1 MKIVDL
7 QINHLTTPL
16 GFALDDP
23 RLSWRYDG
31 LDEGDGTRAAQAR
44 ITVARTKEELLAATG
59 GQTGSEAGTADAAD
73 TTDTDSAETG
83 NSADGTGS
91 SGQTDPTDNLLYDT
105 GWQTGLDPRGTA
117 LGLGL
122 DWRLRYW
129 WRVQVRTDTGRLV
142 SSRPTW
148 FETGVMEDEWIADWI
163 TTGRDDPQD
172 SRHPVFSRRL
182 RLDEDPDRI
191 ERARVYACG
200 LGLMRLFVD
209 GHLIGAAQGQGHLD
223 PGDFAT
229 DAWLQ
234 TMTYDVTDAL
244 RGAAVSEAAQAAKTL
259 GTTSDAGQK
268 VGSAD
273 LADSV
278 SFARATSDPVLGDI
292 TTIPLTGSSDEEDD
306 EDESD
311 QDASSAQKSSAQKSP
326 EEQAAEEKEAREA
339 GRRPVISI
347 LLGNGWYRGRVLSEP
362 APDPRERPWDLIAE
376 IHIWYKDGRH
386 QVLGTN
392 HNWLV
397 TRSHITDSS
406 IYDGE
411 SRDDTLPDA
420 TPVFAAVNQR
430 NHALLYDRLST
441 PVTVCAEIPVA
452 KDLTT
457 PSGRRIF
464 DLGQNFAGVFRLTS
478 RLPRGAHLTLL
489 FAEHMEDGELDRR
502 SARTARQR
510 YDYVSDGIEKQ
521 IEPLFTYYGYR
532 YAQVQ
537 ATAADGTDLTGT
549 LDPHDFTGLA
559 LSSQMARTG
568 RVTTGNQKVNR
579 LLGNV
584 EWSRRS
590 NFMDTP
596 TDCPQ
601 RDERLGWTGDA
612 QVFAPTALYLSDA
625 TAFYRKYLFDM
636 RAEQERRHGMVP
648 VIIPARG
655 DSFSHLASAAWSDAA
670 VLIPWD
676 LYRFTGDPTLLA
688 QSYPLMKDWVD
699 WIARTDAAG
708 TRDVN
713 SADPA
718 DPAGPKAWRTHF
730 HFGDWLALDGGPG
743 AAGVRGATPAGLI
756 ADAYWYLSATLLT
769 RTARLLRNQNDEGA
783 YAVMSQRVR
792 TRILH
797 DFFDGDGQC
806 TAGTQTGYILA
817 LALGL
822 GDMSRN
828 VDGLRQLLKE
838 NEGRLT
844 TGFVGTGL
852 LVEALCRVDRDDML
866 LDMLLDG
873 RYPGWMAAVD
883 LGATTVWERWDSL
896 LPDGRLRYDAKDSL
910 GTMNSLNH
918 YWLGSAVE
926 WFFRR
931 GAGFDE
937 GPLLDSGTGSR
948 MGAENRAGSTAGA
961 AEGASQHATDA
972 SVTAAGV
979 SGAAAGQGST
989 AEEAPQA
996 GFRHMR
1002 LIPHISRRLGSL
1014 EASYR
1019 APGGVWRLSWRIGDG
1034 DKIHVEVVVPFD
1046 ATAELVLPCAGETAP
1061 RRLGPGRHVYDYE
1074 AEQEI
1079 PR

>member
-31 LDEGDGTRAAQAR
+31 LDEGDGTRAVQVR

-59 GQTGSEAGTADAAD
+59 GETGSEVGAAD
-73 TTDTDSAETG
+73 TTDTADTDAAGADDSVAGTDSA
-83 NSADGTGS
+83 DK
-91 SGQTDPTDNLLYDT
+91 TDPADNLLYDT

-142 SSRPTW
+142 SSQPTW

-163 TTGRDDPQD
+163 TTGQDDPQD

-182 RLDEDPDRI
+182 RLDEDPDQI
-191 ERARVYACG
+191 GRARVYACG

-209 GHLIGAAQGQGHLD
+209 GRPIGAAQGQGHLD

-244 RGAAVSEAAQAAKTL
+244 RGAAGTASQASAGTGAVS
-259 GTTSDAGQK
+259 SP
-268 VGSAD
+268 
-273 LADSV
+273 
-278 SFARATSDPVLGDI
+278 DPVLGDI
-292 TTIPLTGSSDEEDD
+292 ENIPLSGSSDEEEDD
-306 EDESD
+306 EGGSG
-311 QDASSAQKSSAQKSP
+311 QNASSVQKSSKQKPSAQKSA
-326 EEQAAEEKEAREA
+326 EEQAAEEKKAREA

-362 APDPRERPWDLIAE
+362 TPDPRERPWDLIAE

-397 TRSHITDSS
+397 TRSHITSSS

-420 TPVFAAVNQR
+420 APVFAAVNQR

-441 PVTVCAEIPVA
+441 PVTVCTEVPVV
-452 KDLTT
+452 KDLAT
-457 PSGRRIF
+457 PSGKRIF

-478 RLPRGAHLTLL
+478 RLPQGARLTLL

-502 SARTARQR
+502 TARTAQQR
-510 YDYVSDGIEKQ
+510 YDYVSDGIKKQ

-532 YAQVQ
+532 YVQVR

-579 LLGNV
+579 LLENV

-699 WIARTDAAG
+699 WIARTDATGAAG
-708 TRDVN
+708 THDT
-713 SADPA
+713 DPA

-743 AAGVRGATPAGLI
+743 AAGVRGATPVGLI

-783 YAVMSQRVR
+783 YAVIAQRVR
-792 TRILH
+792 ARILH
-797 DFFDGDGQC
+797 DFFDGDGRC
-806 TAGTQTGYILA
+806 AAGTQTGYILA

-828 VDGLRQLLKE
+828 VDGLRRLLKE
-838 NEGRLT
+838 NDGRLA

-852 LVEALCRVDRDDML
+852 LVEALCRADRDDMF
-866 LDMLLDG
+866 LDVLLDG
-873 RYPGWMAAVD
+873 RYPGWMAAVG
-883 LGATTVWERWDSL
+883 LGATTVWERWDGL
-896 LPDGRLRYDAKDSL
+896 LPDGRLRYDSKDPL

-918 YWLGSAVE
+918 YWLGSVAE

-937 GPLLDSGTGSR
+937 GPLLDSGTG
-948 MGAENRAGSTAGA
+948 AENRAGSTAGA
-961 AEGASQHATDA
+961 AEGASQQAA
-972 SVTAAGV
+972 NVSVTAAGV
-979 SGAAAGQGST
+979 SGVATGKTS
-989 AEEAPQA
+989 EEAPQA

-1002 LIPHISRRLGSL
+1002 LVPHISRRLGSL

-1034 DKIHVEVVVPFD
+1034 NKIHVEAVVPFD
-1046 ATAELVLPCAGETAP
+1046 ATAELALPCSGQAP

-1074 AEQEI
+1074 AAGEI

>member
-1 MKIVDL
+1 MRIVDL

-44 ITVARTKEELLAATG
+44 LTVARTKEELLG
-59 GQTGSEAGTADAAD
+59 DDA
-73 TTDTDSAETG
+73 
-83 NSADGTGS
+83 
-91 SGQTDPTDNLLYDT
+91 DNLLYDT
-105 GWQTGLDPRGTA
+105 GWQTGLDPRGTT

-142 SSRPTW
+142 SSQPTW

-182 RLDEDPDRI
+182 KLDEDADRI

-209 GHLIGAAQGQGHLD
+209 GRPIGEAQGQGHLD

-244 RGAAVSEAAQAAKTL
+244 RGAAASEAAQTAKVSGAAQTAKAS
-259 GTTSDAGQK
+259 GATSDAGQTA
-268 VGSAD
+268 GSAD

-278 SFARATSDPVLGDI
+278 SSAQATSVLGDI
-292 TTIPLTGSSDEEDD
+292 ADIPLTGSSDEE
-306 EDESD
+306 EDEGD
-311 QDASSAQKSSAQKSP
+311 GEDASGQGVSSARRSTAKESSAHKSP
-326 EEQAAEEKEAREA
+326 EEQAAEERKAQEA
-339 GRRPVISI
+339 GRRPVVSI
-347 LLGNGWYRGRVLSEP
+347 LLGNGWYRGRVLGEP

-411 SRDDTLPDA
+411 SRDDTLPDTA
-420 TPVFAAVNQR
+420 PVFAAVNQR

-441 PVTVCAEIPVA
+441 PVTVCTEVPVV
-452 KDLTT
+452 KDLAT
-457 PSGRRIF
+457 PSGKRIF

-478 RLPRGAHLTLL
+478 RLPEGARLTLL

-502 SARTARQR
+502 SARTAQQR
-510 YDYVSDGIEKQ
+510 YDYVSDGVEKP

-532 YAQVQ
+532 YVQVQ

-549 LDPHDFTGLA
+549 LDPHDLTGLA

-568 RVTTGNQKVNR
+568 RVTTGNHKVNR
-579 LLGNV
+579 FLGNV

-596 TDCPQ
+596 TDCAQ

-612 QVFAPTALYLSDA
+612 QVFAPTALYLSDV

-636 RAEQERRHGMVP
+636 HAEQERRHGMVP

-676 LYRFTGDPTLLA
+676 LYRFTGDTTLLA

-699 WIARTDAAG
+699 WIARTDAATGSMAG
-708 TRDVN
+708 TTAGSTAKDDAADTHGADLHG
-713 SADPA
+713 SADSA
-718 DPAGPKAWRTHF
+718 DLAEPKAWRTHF
-730 HFGDWLALDGGPG
+730 HFGDWLALDGGSG

-769 RTARLLRNQNDEGA
+769 RAARLLRNQNDEGA
-783 YAVMSQRVR
+783 YAVMAQRVR
-792 TRILH
+792 ARILR
-797 DFFDGDGQC
+797 DFFDEGGQC

-822 GDMSRN
+822 GDMPRN
-828 VDGLRQLLKE
+828 IDGLRRLLKE
-838 NEGRLT
+838 NDGRLT

-852 LVEALCRVDRDDML
+852 LVEALSRADRDDMF
-866 LDMLLDG
+866 LDVLLDG
-873 RYPGWMAAVD
+873 RYPGWMAAVG

-896 LPDGRLRYDAKDSL
+896 LPDGRLRYDTKDPL

-918 YWLGSAVE
+918 YWLGSIVE

-937 GPLLDSGTGSR
+937 GPLLDSGTGS
-948 MGAENRAGSTAGA
+948 GTDTADHPDSTGEA
-961 AEGASQHATDA
+961 AED
-972 SVTAAGV
+972 
-979 SGAAAGQGST
+979 
-989 AEEAPQA
+989 APQA
-996 GFRHMR
+996 SFRQRR
-1002 LIPHISRRLGSL
+1002 LVPRISRRLGSL

-1019 APGGVWRLSWRIGDG
+1019 APGGVWRLSWRIGEG
-1034 DKIHVEVVVPFD
+1034 DRIHVEVVVPFD
-1046 ATAELVLPCAGETAP
+1046 AAAELVLPCGGEETP

-1074 AEQEI
+1074 AAEEI

>member
-31 LDEGDGTRAAQAR
+31 LDEGDGTRAAQVR

-59 GQTGSEAGTADAAD
+59 GQTGSEAGIAD
-73 TTDTDSAETG
+73 TTDTADTDTAGAGDSTGGTDSA
-83 NSADGTGS
+83 D
-91 SGQTDPTDNLLYDT
+91 QTDPAGNLLYDT

-117 LGLGL
+117 LGLVL

-148 FETGVMEDEWIADWI
+148 FETGVMEDEWIADWV
-163 TTGRDDPQD
+163 TTGQDDPQD

-209 GHLIGAAQGQGHLD
+209 GRLIGAAQGQGHLD

-234 TMTYDVTDAL
+234 AMTYDVTDAL
-244 RGAAVSEAAQAAKTL
+244 RGAAGMAS
-259 GTTSDAGQK
+259 SP
-268 VGSAD
+268 
-273 LADSV
+273 
-278 SFARATSDPVLGDI
+278 DPVLGDI
-292 TTIPLTGSSDEEDD
+292 ENIPLTGSTDEEDG
-306 EDESD
+306 EDESG
-311 QDASSAQKSSAQKSP
+311 QGASSAQKSSAHHSSVQESITQKSKSP
-326 EEQAAEEKEAREA
+326 EEQAAEEEKAREA

-347 LLGNGWYRGRVLSEP
+347 LLGNGWYRGRVLGEP

-397 TRSHITDSS
+397 TRSRITDSS

-411 SRDDTLPDA
+411 TRDDTLPDA
-420 TPVFAAVNQR
+420 APVFAAVNQR

-441 PVTVCAEIPVA
+441 PVTVCAQVPVA

-457 PSGRRIF
+457 PSGKRIF

-478 RLPRGAHLTLL
+478 RLPKGARLMLL

-502 SARTARQR
+502 TARTARQR
-510 YDYVSDGIEKQ
+510 YDYVSDGTSKQ

-532 YAQVQ
+532 YVQVR

-568 RVTTGNQKVNR
+568 HVATGNQKVNR
-579 LLGNV
+579 LLENV

-612 QVFAPTALYLSDA
+612 QMFTPTALYLSDA

-648 VIIPARG
+648 VVIPARG
-655 DSFSHLASAAWSDAA
+655 DSFSHLASAVWSDAA

-699 WIARTDAAG
+699 WIARTDATGPKAQGGAAG
-708 TRDVN
+708 THD
-713 SADPA
+713 ADPA
-718 DPAGPKAWRTHF
+718 DSAGPKAWRTHF

-743 AAGVRGATPAGLI
+743 AKGVRGATPAGLI
-756 ADAYWYLSATLLT
+756 ADAYWYLSAVLLT

-783 YAVMSQRVR
+783 YAVMAQRVR
-792 TRILH
+792 ARILH
-797 DFFDGDGQC
+797 DFFDESGQC

-822 GDMSRN
+822 GDTSRN
-828 VDGLRQLLKE
+828 ADGLRRLLKE
-838 NEGRLT
+838 NDGRLA

-852 LVEALCRVDRDDML
+852 LVEALCRADRDDVFLDVL
-866 LDMLLDG
+866 LDE
-873 RYPGWMAAVD
+873 RYPGWMAAVG

-896 LPDGRLRYDAKDSL
+896 LPDGRLRSDAKDPL

-918 YWLGSAVE
+918 YWLGSVAE

-937 GPLLDSGTGSR
+937 GPLLDSGTG
-948 MGAENRAGSTAGA
+948 AENRVGSTAGA
-961 AEGASQHATDA
+961 VEGASQQ
-972 SVTAAGV
+972 AAGV
-979 SGAAAGQGST
+979 AAADTGVAGAAAGQDT
-989 AEEAPQA
+989 EEEAPQA

-1002 LIPHISRRLGSL
+1002 LVPHVSRRLGSL

-1019 APGGVWRLSWRIGDG
+1019 APGGVWRLSWRIGEG
-1034 DKIHVEVVVPFD
+1034 DRIHVEAVVPFD
-1046 ATAELVLPCAGETAP
+1046 ATAELVLPCSGQAP
-1061 RRLGPGRHVYDYE
+1061 RLLGPGRHVYDYE
-1074 AEQEI
+1074 AGQEI